1 MGSYRS
7 RVLVAGG
14 GIAGL
19 EAAIALRDLAGK
31 RVEVE
36 VCSPREDF
44 VYRPYAVGEPYGAS
58 HAFRYDLR
66 RLTDHCG
73 VSFRLDSIVAVD
85 DEERRARTHDGEE
98 ILYDHLIVAAGS
110 CLVAGAPGA
119 VTFWGVPDDRRVHE
133 LVCGLCERRL
143 RRVAFTKPDG
153 CGWALPLYELALFA
167 ANELAKGGVESGSL
181 LVVTPEEVPLQL
193 FGRRAS
199 DRVAELLADRGI
211 EVVAGAHPIAYDG
224 GQLRIAPGG
233 AVEADAVLSL
243 PRIEGRRIVGVPAD
257 WDGFVAVDDHGRVIG
272 LRHAFAVGDVT
283 NFPVKQGGIATQQ
296 ADAAAEA
303 IAAELG
309 HAGAPKPFDP
319 ILRGVLWTGGEPL
332 YLSGHLGDGDDE
344 TVGGHLIPFLDQL
357 DRAAA

>member
-19 EAAIALRDLAGK
+19 EAAIALRELAGK
-31 RVEVE
+31 RVVVE

-73 VSFRLDSIVAVD
+73 ADFRLDSIVAVD
-85 DEERRARTHDGEE
+85 DEGRRARTHDGEE
-98 ILYDHLIVAAGS
+98 ISYDHLIVAAGS
-110 CLVAGAPGA
+110 RLAGGVPGA
-119 VTFWGVPDDRRVHE
+119 VTFWGVPDDRMVHE
-133 LVCGLCERRL
+133 LVRGLCERRL

-153 CGWALPLYELALFA
+153 CGWGLPLYELALFA
-167 ANELAKGGVESGSL
+167 ASELAKAGVEDAAL
-181 LVVTPEEVPLQL
+181 LLVTPEETPLQL
-193 FGRRAS
+193 FGRDAT
-199 DRVAELLADRGI
+199 DRVAELLAERGI
-211 EVVAGAHPIAYDG
+211 EVVTGARPVAYEG
-224 GQLRIAPGG
+224 GRLRITPGE

-243 PRIEGRRIVGVPAD
+243 PRIEGRRIAGVPSD
-257 WDGFVAVDDHGRVIG
+257 RDGYVAVDDHGRVIG
-272 LRHAFAVGDVT
+272 AQHAFAAGDVT
-283 NFPVKQGGIATQQ
+283 NFPIKQGGIATQQ
-296 ADAAAEA
+296 AAAAAEA

-309 HAGAPKPFDP
+309 HAAPKPFDP
-319 ILRGVLWTGGEPL
+319 ILRGVLWSGGEPL
-332 YLSGHLGDGDDE
+332 YLSGHRGDGADE
-344 TVGGHLIPFLDQL
+344 TVGGHLTSFLDQL